1 MKPSKFLDVVW
12 DYILMTV
19 GTFIFVMAWTSFL
32 QPNNLASGGLT
43 GFSTILGYATQ
54 GFIPM
59 DVTYAV
65 LNILLLV
72 AGFLFLGK
80 GFGFKTIYVIGLS
93 SLLFWLLPHYF
104 GPDSP
109 FGWPNLEVIDPKL
122 STLMVAIIGGA
133 MEAVGIGL
141 ILLRG
146 GSTGG
151 TDIVAMILNKYWPVS
166 PGKVYLYSD
175 IFIVASLLLI
185 PESQGGGLVNMI
197 YAYVVMLVFSFGVD
211 YVLLGNKSSVQL
223 LVFSKKYQEIADH
236 IIYDVQRGVTALD
249 SMGWYSQQE
258 SKVLLI
264 ILRKNQMSEVIK
276 EIKRIDK
283 DAFVSVSSATSVYGE
298 GFEEIKTGLKLRKNN
313 GDNEQQS
320 V

>member
-1 MKPSKFLDVVW
+1 
-12 DYILMTV
+12 
-19 GTFIFVMAWTSFL
+19 
-32 QPNNLASGGLT
+32 
-43 GFSTILGYATQ
+43 
-54 GFIPM
+54 
-59 DVTYAV
+59 
-65 LNILLLV
+65 
-72 AGFLFLGK
+72 
-80 GFGFKTIYVIGLS
+80 
-93 SLLFWLLPHYF
+93 
-104 GPDSP
+104 
-109 FGWPNLEVIDPKL
+109 
-122 STLMVAIIGGA
+122 MVAIIGGA

>member
-1 MKPSKFLDVVW
+1 MKTSKVFNVLW
-12 DYILMTV
+12 DYFLMSL
-19 GTFIFVMAWTSFL
+19 GTLVFVMAWTSFL
-32 QPNNLASGGLT
+32 IPNGLASGGLT
-43 GFSTILGYATQ
+43 GLSTILDYATK

-59 DVTYAV
+59 DFTYAL
-65 LNILLLV
+65 LNVILLV

-80 GFGFKTIYVIGLS
+80 SFGFKTIYVIAFS
-93 SLLFWLLPHYF
+93 SFLFWLLPKYF
-104 GPDSP
+104 PG
-109 FGWPNLEVIDPKL
+109 LEVRDPELTK
-122 STLMVAIIGGA
+122 LMVSLIGGS
-133 MEAVGIGL
+133 MEACGIGL

-151 TDIVAMILNKYWPVS
+151 TDIVAMILNKYWPIS

-185 PESQGGGLVNMI
+185 PEDQGGGLVNMI
-197 YAYVVMLVFSFGVD
+197 YAYVVMLTFSFGID

-223 LVFSKKYQEIADH
+223 LVFSKKYKEIADH
-236 IIYDVQRGVTALD
+236 IIYDVERGVTALQ
-249 SMGWYSQQE
+249 SVGWYSQKD

-264 ILRKNQMSEVIK
+264 ILRKNEMTEVIN

-298 GFEEIKTGLKLRKNN
+298 GFEEIKTGLSLKKKNKA
-313 GDNEQQS
+313 E
-320 V
+320 

>member
-1 MKPSKFLDVVW
+1 MKASKFLNVVW
-12 DYILMTV
+12 DYFLMTV

-43 GFSTILGYATQ
+43 GLSTILDYATQ
-54 GFIPM
+54 GKIPM

-65 LNILLLV
+65 LNFFLLV

-80 GFGFKTIYVIGLS
+80 AFGFKTIYVIGLS
-93 SLLFWLLPHYF
+93 SFLFWFLPEYF
-104 GPDSP
+104 
-109 FGWPNLEVIDPKL
+109 PNLEVVDENLDKIL
-122 STLMVAIIGGA
+122 VALIGGA
-133 MEAVGIGL
+133 MEALGIGL

-175 IFIVASLLLI
+175 IFIVASLMLI
-185 PESQGGGLVNMI
+185 PVDNGGGLVNMI
-197 YAYVVMLVFSFGVD
+197 YAYVVMIVFSFGVD

-223 LVFSKKYQEIADH
+223 LVFSKKYKEIADH
-236 IIYDVQRGVTALD
+236 IIYDVQRGVTALQ
-249 SMGWYSQQE
+249 SIGWYSQQE

-264 ILRKNQMSEVIK
+264 ILRKHQMNEVIN

-283 DAFVSVSSATSVYGE
+283 DAFVSVSSANSVYGE
-298 GFEEIKTGLKLRKNN
+298 GFEEIKTGINMKKSIRNKE
-313 GDNEQQS
+313 GK
-320 V
+320 